1 MSLIE
6 QMNIY
11 LVKNADKY
19 SYSTIEYG
27 KWMIQTL
34 VETGGS
40 IYDFFTDKKIPL
52 TRFLDELLPLS
63 EYKLKRT
70 GNEKITVDDF
80 EEIINF
86 LSIEQDVNNLVA
98 EEHVDYYVMDDTN
111 EEVYIPDQ
119 YAVDFFKEMY
129 DVEIEPYVPF
139 DFNIFYEDKGVSNN
153 KNNLTNLDN
162 ICWN

>member
-1 MSLIE
+1 MSIIE

-11 LVKNADKY
+11 LIKNAEKY
-19 SYSTIEYG
+19 SYPTIEYG

-34 VETGGS
+34 TETGGS
-40 IYDFFTDKKIPL
+40 IYDFFTEKNIPI

-119 YAVDFFKEMY
+119 YAVDYFKEIY
-129 DVEIEPYVPF
+129 DIEIEPYVPF
-139 DFNIFYEDKGVSNN
+139 DFNIFYEDKGNN
-153 KNNLTNLDN
+153 TNNLTNFDN